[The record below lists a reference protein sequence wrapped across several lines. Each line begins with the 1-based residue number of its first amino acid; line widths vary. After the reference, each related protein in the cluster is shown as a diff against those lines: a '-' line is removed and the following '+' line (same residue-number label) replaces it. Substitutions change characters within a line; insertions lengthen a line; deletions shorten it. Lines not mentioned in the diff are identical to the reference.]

1 MQFYKNEPEKLL
13 KTKGRLSKMGQNEP
27 GNEPNKCFGIS
38 GCGKTNRRRKLVIL
52 LKINNALERMKH
64 RKYLRIPGPFSVL
77 NGYTGCHANGPRPF
91 HYG

>member
-27 GNEPNKCFGIS
+27 ENGPNKFFGIS
-38 GCGKTNRRRKLVIL
+38 GCGKTNRRRKLAIL
-52 LKINNALERMKH
+52 LKINNALERLKH
-64 RKYLRIPGPFSVL
+64 RKNLRISGPFSAQDD
-77 NGYTGCHANGPRPF
+77 YTGCHAICPTPF